1 MQNITIAGVFHAST
15 PNTSE
20 SSVLEHQ
27 RVPSILNGKYFSVV
41 EKKSNAKC
49 VIGLCQF
56 CLPKKTEIRGQVTSS
71 SNFLSHLKRKHF
83 NQFEEYCSESARK
96 KQRASAGFAT
106 NEEAKKVTQNQFE
119 MDVARYVINSM
130 IPLKWVE
137 DTYFRQ
143 IFNNLGLGAKI
154 NTISRR
160 TLGRTINKI
169 YTDSVCDIKNQLNA
183 VPFVCTTADIWS
195 GRRRTFFGVTAH
207 WISPDYERKSA
218 ALACRRFAGVHS
230 FNKITDLLH
239 SIHSEFGLSSG
250 KIVATITNNGS
261 TFAKAFR
268 MFGIKEALVTRGDE
282 EDCMSSSSDNSSSDE
297 EDIEESTPVN
307 ADYMNNLLPRQLRCS
322 AHTLNLC
329 ITTDMV
335 RTINSN
341 EALSAVHTEV
351 MQKCNILWKE
361 ALRPKFA
368 ETIEQTIGHTL
379 KRPGKTR
386 WNSLYDSL
394 QQILRIKD
402 KMSELA
408 KLLEI
413 KSVLRENDFIY
424 LEEHIKCTAPIA
436 EAIDILQGDNVFY
449 GTLLPCL
456 LTLRRKL
463 TKLVECKWIFCEPI
477 STCLLDT
484 FQSRF
489 QDYLNFTSPESDN
502 AALAALTHPQFKNR
516 WFMCIDQYQRD
527 RLLDLLKHIIV
538 EEMNASNECSIDEPS
553 TTFTYN
559 DFFDF
564 GDVIKHEVTEYS
576 SKASDQVSIYF
587 FHLVNM

>member
-1 MQNITIAGVFHAST
+1 MSDSEYEMQNITIAGVFHAST

-20 SSVLEHQ
+20 GTILEQQ
-27 RVPSILNGKYFSVV
+27 RVPTILNGKYYSVV
-41 EKKSNAKC
+41 EKKSNAKR

-83 NQFEEYCSESARK
+83 NHFEEYCSESARK
-96 KQRASAGFAT
+96 KQRASASFAT
-106 NEEAKKVTQNQFE
+106 NEEAKKVTHNQFE
-119 MDVARYVINSM
+119 MDVAKYAINSM

-143 IFNNLGLGAKI
+143 IFINLGLGAKI

-160 TLGRTINKI
+160 TLGRTINQI
-169 YTDSVCDIKNQLNA
+169 YTDTIGDIKDQLKT
-183 VPFVCTTADIWS
+183 VSFVCTTADIWS
-195 GRRRTFFGVTAH
+195 ERRRTFFGVTAH

-239 SIHSEFGLSSG
+239 SIHSEFGLSNG

-261 TFAKAFR
+261 TFRKAFR
-268 MFGIKEALVTRGDE
+268 MFGIKEALATRENED
-282 EDCMSSSSDNSSSDE
+282 DCMSSSSENTSSDE
-297 EDIEESTPVN
+297 EDIDESTPVN
-307 ADYMNNLLPRQLRCS
+307 ADYMNHLVTRQLPCS
-322 AHTLNLC
+322 AHILNLC

-341 EALSAVHTEV
+341 EVLSAIHTDV
-351 MQKCNILWKE
+351 MQKCNVLWKE
-361 ALRPKFA
+361 AMRPKSA
-368 ETIEQTIGHTL
+368 EIMEQTIGHTL

-413 KSVLRENDFIY
+413 KSVLGENDFLY
-424 LEEHIKCTAPIA
+424 LEEHIKCTSPIA

-463 TKLVECKWIFCEPI
+463 TKLVETKWRYCEPI

-489 QDYLNFTSPESDN
+489 QDYLNFTSAESDN
-502 AALAALTHPQFKNR
+502 AALAALN
-516 WFMCIDQYQRD
+516 
-527 RLLDLLKHIIV
+527 
-538 EEMNASNECSIDEPS
+538 PS
-553 TTFTYN
+553 A
-559 DFFDF
+559 
-564 GDVIKHEVTEYS
+564 VQK
-576 SKASDQVSIYF
+576 
-587 FHLVNM
+587 